1 MLCPLLKCLRALATL
16 LACLPLLA
24 FAQGQPAPA
33 PQAEAQ
39 ERALQSARQWV
50 AQSQQL
56 PLEQVRFAALDS
68 RVRLQ
73 ACGQPLTFDYPF
85 TSSRETVR
93 MRCPGPVVWQIFL
106 RLLPPATAATPAGAA
121 PPAAAASAAG
131 ATATAPVASVPMRT
145 VVVTRRLVQRGSVL
159 DANVAEEVQRPAQ
172 GLDTLAVQSLKDV
185 EQAEAIRDLPA
196 GTVLRSYDIKRSLM
210 VRKGQ
215 TALMTVGQ
223 SSGFQITVRLE
234 AQQDGYLGEQIRLKN
249 PESGRLL
256 SGVVTGPNAV
266 RGLQN

>member
-1 MLCPLLKCLRALATL
+1 MLCPLLTWLRALPAL

-24 FAQGQPAPA
+24 LAQGQPAPA
-33 PQAEAQ
+33 PQAETQ

-73 ACGQPLTFDYPF
+73 ACGQALAFDYPF

-93 MRCPGPVVWQIFL
+93 MRCPGPQVWQIFL
-106 RLLPPATAATPAGAA
+106 RLLPPAVAAA
-121 PPAAAASAAG
+121 PGSPTSAPAAPAAA
-131 ATATAPVASVPMRT
+131 PVAAVAMRT
-145 VVVTRRLVQRGSVL
+145 VVVTRRLVQRGTVL

-172 GLDTLAVQSLKDV
+172 GLDSLAIQSLKDV
-185 EQAEAIRDLPA
+185 EQAEATRDLPA
-196 GTVLRSYDIKRSLM
+196 GTVLRSHDIKRSLM

-223 SSGFQITVRLE
+223 GGFQISVRLE
-234 AQQDGYLGEQIRLKN
+234 AQQDGYLGEQIRLRN

>member
-1 MLCPLLKCLRALATL
+1 MLCPLFKCLRALAAL
-16 LACLPLLA
+16 LACLPLVA
-24 FAQGQPAPA
+24 GSQTPPAPA
-33 PQAEAQ
+33 PSSQEA
-39 ERALQSARQWV
+39 ALQSARQWV

-56 PLEQVRFAALDS
+56 PLDQVRFAALDS

-73 ACGQPLTFDYPF
+73 PCGQALTFDYPF
-85 TSSRETVR
+85 SSSRETVR
-93 MRCPGPVVWQIFL
+93 MRCPGPTSWQIFL
-106 RLLPPATAATPAGAA
+106 RLLPPAAAPSPAGAA
-121 PPAAAASAAG
+121 PAAGPATAPTAPAAA
-131 ATATAPVASVPMRT
+131 PVAAVALRT
-145 VVVTRRLVQRGSVL
+145 VVVTRRLVQRGSLL
-159 DANVAEEVQRPAQ
+159 DGTVAEEVQRPAL
-172 GLDTLAVQSLKDV
+172 GLDPLAVQSLKDV

-223 SSGFQITVRLE
+223 GAGFQITVRLE
-234 AQQDGYLGEQIRLKN
+234 AQQDGYLGEQIRLRN